1 MSGVGIT
8 NGVCQQHPFQIPSED
23 QNWKVL
29 EIIQQMFTKA
39 SFGIDSS
46 NQMNIMGQVILSR

>member
-8 NGVCQQHPFQIPSED
+8 NGVYQQALQIPSED

-29 EIIQQMFTKA
+29 ESIQQMLTNA

-46 NQMNIMGQVILSR
+46 